1 VSADH
6 PPTLAAALVAAAH
19 RHPAARA
26 GADLRGGPGPHWA
39 SIVSRARDVALG
51 LRAIGLRRGDRV
63 GLVLDDGAH
72 GAALELGVWVA
83 GGAVVPVPA
92 AIGVEAA
99 GHVLRGVGAT
109 WCVAER
115 PDHTLGLVAT
125 SGEPPGDP
133 SFTRVAGLG
142 RQADIAQPDAFER
155 LLAALAPDD
164 PAVVVL
170 DPAGA
175 GEREA
180 GFSHRS
186 LHLGVQVLARAFEA
200 PVPPAPAAPD
210 AAGPVVVVGRW
221 SDVTSRALGTWWPA
235 VSGRDGHLVDHRG
248 LAEATAG
255 HHPAAV
261 VADPEG
267 WALLRERLRDEARRV
282 PGGLRLLGYPADGRF
297 DRAAHAGLR
306 AALGG
311 RLRDAVGLDA
321 CRLALVTGAIDERT
335 RLDLAAVGIDVVN
348 AWTPA
353 GVVGPATV
361 GRAPGGPEGG
371 LGRPLPGRSVLVS
384 EPDPAGHGELVVT
397 GAGLEGGSGQG
408 SSGRVDTGRH
418 GWLDDQGN
426 VHLDTAAAHPPEPHP

>member
-1 VSADH
+1 
-6 PPTLAAALVAAAH
+6 
-19 RHPAARA
+19 
-26 GADLRGGPGPHWA
+26 
-39 SIVSRARDVALG
+39 
-51 LRAIGLRRGDRV
+51 
-63 GLVLDDGAH
+63 
-72 GAALELGVWVA
+72 
-83 GGAVVPVPA
+83 
-92 AIGVEAA
+92 
-99 GHVLRGVGAT
+99 
-109 WCVAER
+109 
-115 PDHTLGLVAT
+115 
-125 SGEPPGDP
+125 
-133 SFTRVAGLG
+133 
-142 RQADIAQPDAFER
+142 
-155 LLAALAPDD
+155 
-164 PAVVVL
+164 
-170 DPAGA
+170 
-175 GEREA
+175 
-180 GFSHRS
+180 
-186 LHLGVQVLARAFEA
+186 
-200 PVPPAPAAPD
+200 
-210 AAGPVVVVGRW
+210 
-221 SDVTSRALGTWWPA
+221 
-235 VSGRDGHLVDHRG
+235 
-248 LAEATAG
+248 
-255 HHPAAV
+255 V